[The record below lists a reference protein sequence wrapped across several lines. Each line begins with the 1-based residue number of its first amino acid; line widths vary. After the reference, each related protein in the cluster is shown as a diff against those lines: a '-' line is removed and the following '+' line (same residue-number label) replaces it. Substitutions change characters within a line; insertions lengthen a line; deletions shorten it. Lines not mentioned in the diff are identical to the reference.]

1 MFPACRYILQRVLP
15 VSLTLLCLFTA
26 GPLCAEK
33 PSPGLEL
40 FENKIRPVLIEHCY
54 ECHSAATTDIK
65 GGLRVDSRD
74 ALRSGGESGAA
85 VVPHRVKQSLLLDA
99 LKHESFEMPP
109 GKKLS
114 DEVIADFVK
123 WVELGAPD
131 SRDKPPTLDEAAS
144 LSWKAIFEKRRHW
157 WSLQPLQKV
166 TPPIVTDNDW
176 SDRAVDRFLLQKL
189 RQAKLQPAEAA
200 SPRTLI
206 RRLSFVLTGLPPSP
220 TEVEQFVA
228 DAKQNRQAAYEG
240 LVDRLLASPHFGERF
255 ARHWMDVVRYTDTYG
270 YEWDNPAKG
279 SWEYRDY
286 LIRAFNQDVGFDQLV
301 REQIAGDLLP
311 EPRIDQQSG
320 FHESLIGPMFYH
332 MGEHRHG
339 DSINFNGIHQ
349 EMINNKIDAFSKAF
363 LASTVACARCHDHKL
378 DAISQRD
385 YYALAAVF
393 MTPRWTS
400 RVIDAPGKHDALIR
414 QLQELRS
421 EIHQE
426 LKQSWRDQ
434 AEQFS
439 SELTA
444 AIVGSADSPRSQ
456 LWREALG
463 LQLDKGKKKPA
474 PLKSGD
480 IAWPTAQLLK
490 VTTPAEIKASWDQLQ
505 TAWRTASQTH
515 RRQNGERFQVLTDFS
530 EPGFP
535 EGWQVEG
542 DGIRYGYV
550 TDGTPLIALEGE
562 QLVQQLLPRGYHTH
576 ALSSKLPGAIRPPSE
591 RDLPGKIV
599 SLKLAGGEWSGF
611 LRVPDNA
618 FQTENVIFFD
628 RSEPAWQTFADRPL
642 VNGIQRI
649 MFEIATS
656 DLNPDFP
663 PRTGKTRAGGKLLS
677 PEDFGFDK
685 RSWFSVTEIVNHDQ
699 TATPADELAR
709 FASLYE
715 QPAPINST
723 EVCQR
728 IGTWLTESVNRW
740 SRDQARSA
748 DVELINW
755 LLKKQLLNNNSTAG
769 SRLKKLVSEYRQLE
783 AQLPFAH
790 TANSMDERGLTEV
803 SYPLNIRGNV
813 DDPGKLISPDFLDVF
828 AGRHQVHQSPGSG
841 RLELAEYLV
850 SPQHPL
856 TARVYVN
863 RVWQWVYGEGLVRTP
878 NDFGHLGEQ
887 PTHPELLDYLA
898 QEFTKG
904 GWSTKRLIRR
914 LVLTEAFQQSG
925 IVSDQARNI
934 DADNRLWH
942 HYPTRRLEAEAIRDT
957 LLAVS
962 GRLDR
967 SLYGRPIAAPRPKPD
982 PSKRLFNGPLDGAGR
997 RSIYLQ
1003 MSIMDPP
1010 RFLVGFNLPDLKL
1023 PTGKRDVTN
1032 VPNQA
1037 LILMNDPFVMAQA
1050 EEWAK
1055 RLVSD
1060 SSDTV
1065 EQRLQQMFLA
1075 AYGRSPDASEVERW
1089 MALIRDLGNT
1099 REQTVLLDNPE
1110 VWQHVAHAMFNT
1122 KEFIY
1127 YR

>member
-1 MFPACRYILQRVLP
+1 MFPACRSILLKVLP
-15 VSLTLLCLFTA
+15 ACLTLWCLFTA
-26 GPLCAEK
+26 GSVRAENA
-33 PSPGLEL
+33 SPGLEL

-85 VVPHRVKQSLLLDA
+85 VVPHRAKESLLLDA

-144 LSWKAIFEKRRHW
+144 LSWKAIFEKRRRW

-166 TPPIVTDNDW
+166 TPPIVRDNNW
-176 SDRAVDRFLLQKL
+176 SERAVDRFLLQKL
-189 RQAKLQPAEAA
+189 SQAGLQPAETA

-220 TEVEQFVA
+220 AEVEQFVA
-228 DAKQNRQAAYEG
+228 DAKQNRQAAYER

-301 REQIAGDLLP
+301 CEQIAGDLLP
-311 EPRIDQQSG
+311 EPRIDVQSG

-400 RVIDAPGKHDALIR
+400 RVIDVPGEHDALIS

-421 EIHQE
+421 QIHQE
-426 LKQSWRDQ
+426 LKQSWRVQ

-444 AIVGSADSPRSQ
+444 AVVDTNESPHSQ
-456 LWREALG
+456 RWREALG
-463 LQLDKGKKKPA
+463 LQIDQGKKKA
-474 PLKSGD
+474 VPLKAGD
-480 IAWPTAQLLK
+480 IAWPAAQLLK
-490 VTTPAEIKASWDQLQ
+490 ATTPAEIKAGWDQLQ
-505 TAWRTASQTH
+505 SAWRTASETH
-515 RRQNGERFQVLTDFS
+515 RRENQKRFQVLTDFS
-530 EPGFP
+530 KPGFP
-535 EGWQVEG
+535 AGWQVEG

-562 QLVQQLLPRGYHTH
+562 QLVQQLLPRGYHTQ
-576 ALSSKLPGAIRPPSE
+576 ALSSKLPGAVRPPSE

-599 SLKLAGGEWSGF
+599 SLKIAGGEWSGF

-628 RSEPAWQTFADRPL
+628 WSEPAWQTFADRPL
-642 VNGIQRI
+642 VNGIQR
-649 MFEIATS
+649 MTFEIATS
-656 DLNPDFP
+656 DLNPNFP
-663 PRTGKTRAGGKLLS
+663 PRTGKTRAGGKLL
-677 PEDFGFDK
+677 PAEDFGFDK
-685 RSWFSVTEIVNHDQ
+685 RSWFSLTEIVSHDQ
-699 TATPADELAR
+699 TGTPADELAR
-709 FASLYE
+709 FAALYA
-715 QPAPINST
+715 QTAPGDST
-723 EVCQR
+723 EACQR
-728 IGTWLTESVNRW
+728 IANWLTDSVERW
-740 SRDQARSA
+740 SRDQVQAG

-755 LLKKQLLNNNSTAG
+755 LLEQQFLSNQAPAG
-769 SRLKKLVSEYRQLE
+769 SRLQKLVSEYRQVE
-783 AQLPFAH
+783 ARLPFAH
-790 TANSMDERGLTEV
+790 TANSMDERGLTEFA
-803 SYPLNIRGNV
+803 YPLNIRGNV
-813 DDPGKLISPDFLDVF
+813 DDPGKLISPDFLEVF
-828 AGRHQVHQSPGSG
+828 AGRHQVPQSPGSG
-841 RLELAEYLV
+841 RLALAEFLV
-850 SPQHPL
+850 SPEHPL

-863 RVWQWVYGEGLVRTP
+863 RVWQWIFGAGLVRTP
-878 NDFGHLGEQ
+878 NDFGHLGEL

-898 QEFTKG
+898 QEFMKD
-904 GWSTKRLIRR
+904 GWSTKRLIRQ
-914 LVLTEAFQQSG
+914 LVLTRAFQQAG
-925 IVSDQARNI
+925 KVSEQAETV

-962 GRLDR
+962 GSLDR
-967 SLYGRPIAAPRPKPD
+967 QLYGRPIEAPRSKPD

-997 RSIYLQ
+997 RSIYLR

-1010 RFLVGFNLPDLKL
+1010 KFLVGFNLPDLKL

-1037 LILMNDPFVMAQA
+1037 LILMNDPFVIAQSEAWATRLMADGS
-1050 EEWAK
+1050 E
-1055 RLVSD
+1055 
-1060 SSDTV
+1060 TV
-1065 EQRLQQMFLA
+1065 QQRLQRMYLA
-1075 AYGRSPDASEVERW
+1075 AYGRSPDASEVSRW

-1099 REQTVLLDNPE
+1099 RAQRELLENPE

>member
-1 MFPACRYILQRVLP
+1 MFPACRSILLRVLP
-15 VSLTLLCLFTA
+15 AWLTLGCLFMA
-26 GPLCAEK
+26 GSLRAENA
-33 PSPGLEL
+33 SPGLEL

-85 VVPHRVKQSLLLDA
+85 VVPHRAKESLLLDA

-166 TPPIVTDNDW
+166 TPPVITDNDW
-176 SDRAVDRFLLQKL
+176 SERAVDRFLLQKL
-189 RQAKLQPAEAA
+189 SQAGLQPAEVT
-200 SPRTLI
+200 SPRILI

-220 TEVEQFVA
+220 AEVEQFVA
-228 DAKQNRQAAYEG
+228 DAKQNRQAAYER
-240 LVDRLLASPHFGERF
+240 LVDRMLASPHFGERF

-400 RVIDAPGKHDALIR
+400 RVIDVPGEHDALIS

-421 EIHQE
+421 EIHHE
-426 LKQSWRDQ
+426 LKQSWRAQ
-434 AEQFS
+434 AEQFGP
-439 SELTA
+439 ELTA
-444 AIVGSADSPRSQ
+444 AVVDANESPRSQ
-456 LWREALG
+456 LWRKALG
-463 LQLDKGKKKPA
+463 LNIDQGKKKAA
-474 PLKSGD
+474 PLKAGD
-480 IAWPTAQLLK
+480 IAWPAAQLLK
-490 VTTPAEIKASWDQLQ
+490 ATAPVEIKASWDQLQ
-505 TAWRTASQTH
+505 TAWRTASETH
-515 RRQNGERFQVLTDFS
+515 RRENQKRFQVLTDFS
-530 EPGFP
+530 QPGFP

-550 TDGTPLIALEGE
+550 SDGTPLIALEGE
-562 QLVQQLLPRGYHTH
+562 RLVQQLVPRGYHTQ
-576 ALSSKLPGAIRPPSE
+576 ALSSKLPGAVRPPSE

-599 SLKLAGGEWSGF
+599 SLKIAGGEWSGF

-642 VNGIQRI
+642 VNGIQR
-649 MFEIATS
+649 MTFEIATS
-656 DLNPDFP
+656 DLNPNFP
-663 PRTGKTRAGGKLLS
+663 PRTGKTRAGGKLL
-677 PEDFGFDK
+677 PAEDFGFDK
-685 RSWFSVTEIVNHDQ
+685 RSWFSVTEIVSHDQ
-699 TATPADELAR
+699 TGTPADELAR
-709 FASLYE
+709 FAALYA
-715 QPAPINST
+715 QPAPGDST
-723 EVCQR
+723 EACQR
-728 IGTWLTESVNRW
+728 IANWLTDSVERW
-740 SRDQARSA
+740 SRDQVQAG

-755 LLKKQLLNNNSTAG
+755 LLEKQFLSNQAPAG
-769 SRLKKLVSEYRQLE
+769 SRLQKLVSEYRQIE
-783 AQLPFAH
+783 ARLPFAH
-790 TANSMDERGLTEV
+790 TANSMDERGLAEV

-813 DDPGKLISPDFLDVF
+813 DDPGKLISPDFLEVF
-828 AGRHQVHQSPGSG
+828 VGQHQVPQSPGSG
-841 RLELAEYLV
+841 RLALAEFLV
-850 SPQHPL
+850 SPEHPL

-863 RVWQWVYGEGLVRTP
+863 RVWQWIFGAGLVRTP
-878 NDFGHLGEQ
+878 NDFGHLGEL

-898 QEFTKG
+898 QEFMKE
-904 GWSTKRLIRR
+904 GWSTKRLIRQ
-914 LVLTEAFQQSG
+914 LVLTRAFQQAG
-925 IVSDQARNI
+925 KVSEQAETV

-942 HYPTRRLEAEAIRDT
+942 HYPTRRLEAEGIRDT

-962 GRLDR
+962 GSLDR
-967 SLYGRPIAAPRPKPD
+967 QLYGRPIEAPRSKPD

-997 RSIYLQ
+997 RSIYLR

-1010 RFLVGFNLPDLKL
+1010 KFLVGFNLPDLKL

-1037 LILMNDPFVMAQA
+1037 LILMNDPFVIAQA
-1050 EEWAK
+1050 EAWAT
-1055 RLVSD
+1055 RLIADD
-1060 SSDTV
+1060 SETV
-1065 EQRLQQMFLA
+1065 EQRLQRMFLA
-1075 AYGRSPDASEVERW
+1075 AYGRSPDVSEVNRW

-1099 REQTVLLDNPE
+1099 REQTELLDNPE
-1110 VWQHVAHAMFNT
+1110 VWRHVAHAMFNT